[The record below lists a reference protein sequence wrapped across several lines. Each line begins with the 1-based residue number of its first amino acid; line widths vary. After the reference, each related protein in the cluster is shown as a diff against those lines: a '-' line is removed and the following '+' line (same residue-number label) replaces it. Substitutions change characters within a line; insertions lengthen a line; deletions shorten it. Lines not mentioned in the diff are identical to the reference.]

1 MPALFLI
8 WKPLFVPAIAFFMG
22 TMLMFMHLPTG
33 GMRKM
38 PAQEQ
43 GRPAE
48 ERPAARRTKK
58 GKPVMPSWDE
68 VLLGVKG
75 QR

>member
-43 GRPAE
+43 GRWHGGRHFPCS
-48 ERPAARRTKK
+48 K
-58 GKPVMPSWDE
+58 GYCLFDGPPP
-68 VLLGVKG
+68 
-75 QR
+75 

>member
-1 MPALFLI
+1 M
-8 WKPLFVPAIAFFMG
+8 PAIAFFMG

-43 GRPAE
+43 GRWHGGRHFPCSMGYCLFDGT
-48 ERPAARRTKK
+48 P
-58 GKPVMPSWDE
+58 P
-68 VLLGVKG
+68 
-75 QR
+75 

>member
-38 PAQEQ
+38 PL
-43 GRPAE
+43 
-48 ERPAARRTKK
+48 ARRQAFPLFH
-58 GKPVMPSWDE
+58 GILPI
-68 VLLGVKG
+68 
-75 QR
+75 

>member
-8 WKPLFVPAIAFFMG
+8 WKPLFVPSIAFFMR

-43 GRPAE
+43 GRWHEGRHFPCSMGYCLFDGT
-48 ERPAARRTKK
+48 P
-58 GKPVMPSWDE
+58 P
-68 VLLGVKG
+68 
-75 QR
+75 

>member
-43 GRPAE
+43 GRWHGGISPVPWDIAYLTEPRHEHANKKPPA
-48 ERPAARRTKK
+48 P
-58 GKPVMPSWDE
+58 
-68 VLLGVKG
+68 
-75 QR
+75 